1 MARTSIQAD
10 LGLDTTRFQRGL
22 AKSQKGINNFVANG
36 IKRFGSLA
44 GAAGFGMLA
53 RSAFQMATNISNLS
67 KVANSGQ
74 EEFQRFAFGAKT
86 VGVEMDRTADIL
98 KDVSDKVG
106 DFLQT
111 GGGPM
116 ADFFENIAPKVGV
129 TAEMFR
135 DLSGPEA
142 LQLYVSSLEKANLS
156 QNEMTFFMEA
166 IASDATLLLPLLL
179 DNAQAMT
186 KLGREAEALGVIMEK
201 DTVEGLNEA
210 TVALNKF
217 NRQATIFAGE
227 TIYLLQKAMSAVG
240 KAVGESI
247 HGATDETLAKQNK
260 AIQLFEAQKRAMR
273 ELNAEGEIYQKGET
287 RDERKAKIE
296 ARTAAILDG
305 LKAEKNT
312 EKEVKDDKI
321 ESIDTEAKAKRE
333 QAAKTEAEKVAAAEK
348 AIAKIEFIKAKELKM
363 IKLKAKGQHEA
374 ADAIKKEISLIRKSI
389 ALSEKHGITLREAA
403 RLVQDTID
411 NAPNQGG
418 DDEGVFDEGDY
429 YGGDDKYKTLAE
441 KIQLI
446 KLAVL
451 RAEARGN
458 TEAEASLKRR
468 LALAEKIVGI
478 MHSTGASQEEATAL
492 ANALAAATGGA
503 TAVETP
509 VTGRDKR
516 AAEAAARK
524 QATADRR
531 AMTARMAEQSGSK
544 QRAMTMTARAAEQSG
559 ANQRKRDLL
568 LGSVAK
574 PDPKNKGIEKNAS
587 KQTTLLESIEREI
600 KRNP

>member
-1 MARTSIQAD
+1 
-10 LGLDTTRFQRGL
+10 
-22 AKSQKGINNFVANG
+22 
-36 IKRFGSLA
+36 
-44 GAAGFGMLA
+44 
-53 RSAFQMATNISNLS
+53 
-67 KVANSGQ
+67 
-74 EEFQRFAFGAKT
+74 
-86 VGVEMDRTADIL
+86 
-98 KDVSDKVG
+98 
-106 DFLQT
+106 
-111 GGGPM
+111 
-116 ADFFENIAPKVGV
+116 
-129 TAEMFR
+129 
-135 DLSGPEA
+135 
-142 LQLYVSSLEKANLS
+142 
-156 QNEMTFFMEA
+156 
-166 IASDATLLLPLLL
+166 
-179 DNAQAMT
+179 
-186 KLGREAEALGVIMEK
+186 MEK

-296 ARTAAILDG
+296 ARTAAILEG
-305 LKAEKNT
+305 LNAEKNAV
-312 EKEVKDDKI
+312 KEVEAARL
-321 ESIDTEAKAKRE
+321 ESIEAEAEAEREKASQVAKAKRE

-418 DDEGVFDEGDY
+418 DDQGGDDEGD
-429 YGGDDKYKTLAE
+429 DKDKTLAE

-544 QRAMTMTARAAEQSG
+544 QRAMTMTARVAEQSG

>member
-1 MARTSIQAD
+1 
-10 LGLDTTRFQRGL
+10 
-22 AKSQKGINNFVANG
+22 
-36 IKRFGSLA
+36 
-44 GAAGFGMLA
+44 
-53 RSAFQMATNISNLS
+53 MATNIANLS

-74 EEFQRFAFGAKT
+74 EEFQKFAFGAKT
-86 VGVEMDRTADIL
+86 VGVNMEKTADIL
-98 KDVSDKVG
+98 KDTSDKIG

-111 GGGPM
+111 GGGPLV
-116 ADFFENIAPKVGV
+116 DFFENIAPKIGV

-135 DLSGPEA
+135 DLSGPQA

-210 TVALNKF
+210 TVSLNKF

-333 QAAKTEAEKVAAAEK
+333 QAAKTEAEKVAKAEAA
-348 AIAKIEFIKAKELKM
+348 AARIALFKAKELEV
-363 IKLKAKGQHEA
+363 IKLRAKGENEA
-374 ADAIKKEISLIRKSI
+374 ADAIERKIRLGEKAI
-389 ALSEKHGITLREAA
+389 ALSKKHGITIKEAMK
-403 RLVQDTID
+403 LVQDTID
-411 NAPNQGG
+411 NAPDQGG
-418 DDEGVFDEGDY
+418 DDEGVSDEGDY

-441 KIQLI
+441 KLQLI

-478 MHSTGASQEEATAL
+478 MRSTGASQEEATAL

-531 AMTARMAEQSGSK
+531 AMTARVTEQV
-544 QRAMTMTARAAEQSG
+544 G

-574 PDPKNKGIEKNAS
+574 PDPKNEGIEKNAS

>member
-22 AKSQKGINNFVANG
+22 AKSQKGIKNFVSNG
-36 IKRFGSLA
+36 IKQFGALA

-86 VGVEMDRTADIL
+86 VGVEMDKTADIL

-135 DLSGPEA
+135 GLSGPDA

-166 IASDATLLLPLLL
+166 IASDATLLLPLLQ
-179 DNAQAMT
+179 DNGQAMT
-186 KLGREAEALGVIMEK
+186 QLGREAEALGVIMEK

-348 AIAKIEFIKAKELKM
+348 AIAKIEFIKAAELKM

-374 ADAIKKEISLIRKSI
+374 ADAIKKEISLIRKAI
-389 ALSEKHGITLREAA
+389 TLSEKHGITLREAA

-411 NAPNQGG
+411 NAPDQGG
-418 DDEGVFDEGDY
+418 DDEGGGSGGGS
-429 YGGDDKYKTLAE
+429 GGDDKDKTLAE

-468 LALAEKIVGI
+468 LALAEKIVDI

-492 ANALAAATGGA
+492 ANATGGA

-531 AMTARMAEQSGSK
+531 AMTARVTEQV
-544 QRAMTMTARAAEQSG
+544 G

-574 PDPKNKGIEKNAS
+574 PDPKNEGIEKNAS

>member
-22 AKSQKGINNFVANG
+22 AKSQKGIKNFVSNG
-36 IKRFGSLA
+36 IKQFGALA

-86 VGVEMDRTADIL
+86 VGVEMDKTADIL

-135 DLSGPEA
+135 GLSGPDA

-166 IASDATLLLPLLL
+166 IASDATLLLPLLQ
-179 DNAQAMT
+179 DNGQAMT
-186 KLGREAEALGVIMEK
+186 QLGRDAEALGVIMEK

-217 NRQATIFAGE
+217 KRQATIFAGE

-348 AIAKIEFIKAKELKM
+348 AIAKIEFIKAAELKM

-418 DDEGVFDEGDY
+418 DDEGGGSGGGSG
-429 YGGDDKYKTLAE
+429 GGDKDKTLAE

-468 LALAEKIVGI
+468 LALAEKIVDI
-478 MHSTGASQEEATAL
+478 MHRTGASQEEATAL
-492 ANALAAATGGA
+492 ANALGAATGGA

-531 AMTARMAEQSGSK
+531 AMTARVTEQV
-544 QRAMTMTARAAEQSG
+544 G

-574 PDPKNKGIEKNAS
+574 PDPKNEGIEKNAS

>member
-1 MARTSIQAD
+1 
-10 LGLDTTRFQRGL
+10 
-22 AKSQKGINNFVANG
+22 
-36 IKRFGSLA
+36 
-44 GAAGFGMLA
+44 
-53 RSAFQMATNISNLS
+53 
-67 KVANSGQ
+67 
-74 EEFQRFAFGAKT
+74 
-86 VGVEMDRTADIL
+86 
-98 KDVSDKVG
+98 
-106 DFLQT
+106 
-111 GGGPM
+111 M

-135 DLSGPEA
+135 DLSGPDA
-142 LQLYVSSLEKANLS
+142 LKLYVSSLEKANLS

-240 KAVGESI
+240 KAAGEAI
-247 HGATDETLAKQNK
+247 FGPTDETLAKQNK

-348 AIAKIEFIKAKELKM
+348 AIAIIEFIKAKELKM

-418 DDEGVFDEGDY
+418 DDQGGDDEGGGSGGGS
-429 YGGDDKYKTLAE
+429 GGDDKDKTLAE

-531 AMTARMAEQSGSK
+531 AMTARV
-544 QRAMTMTARAAEQSG
+544 AEQSG